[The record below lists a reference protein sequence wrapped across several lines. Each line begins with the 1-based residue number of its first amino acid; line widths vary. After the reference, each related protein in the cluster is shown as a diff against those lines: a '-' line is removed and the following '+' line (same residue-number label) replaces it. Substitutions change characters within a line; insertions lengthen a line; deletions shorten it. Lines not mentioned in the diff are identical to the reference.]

1 MTDSLQEAMT
11 TLNSI
16 ADDPSTPKSIKIKID
31 KAISALSESDKEIR
45 VRINEA
51 LQDLDEVAEDPN
63 TPSFTRTQIWN
74 VVSSLES
81 NS

>member
-1 MTDSLQEAMT
+1 MTDSLQEAAS
-11 TLNSI
+11 TLSSI
-16 ADDPSTPKSIKIKID
+16 VKDPSIPKSIKIKIN
-31 KAISALSESDKEIR
+31 KAIQALSEGDKEINIR
-45 VRINEA
+45 VNEA
-51 LQDLDEVAEDPN
+51 LQDLDDVAEDPN